1 MFVFLGPDIGFCL
14 IFTFKVGKGLF
25 LPVFDEAQDKAL
37 LKRNTNGKKE
47 SQVSNCSISCQIIK
61 LNSATEKVT
70 RRI

>member
-14 IFTFKVGKGLF
+14 IFTFKVDKGLF
-25 LPVFDEAQDKAL
+25 LPAFDEAQDKEL

-47 SQVSNCSISCQIIK
+47 RQVFNCSISCQIIK

-70 RRI
+70 RRM